1 MKDVLYTVEDEGLD
15 YAMCN
20 YSDWSD
26 IKDTKFHELRNTFL
40 NTYRDWETDRKSTR
54 LNSSHSG
61 ESRMPSSA

>member
-1 MKDVLYTVEDEGLD
+1 MNMKDVLYTVEDEGLD

-40 NTYRDWETDRKSTR
+40 NAKNELEQYIKYKA
-54 LNSSHSG
+54 NG
-61 ESRMPSSA
+61 KNA